1 MIGISNN
8 SVHAI
13 NTLVLEKEK
22 SRMYEEQI
30 YNELRENKNS
40 IVNAGSK
47 YRLEKLY
54 GITNT
59 ENGIS
64 TSQLDEDI
72 TEEEKKEI
80 LKRKRIEED
89 LNETNNS
96 QQLKLMKE

>member
-1 MIGISNN
+1 M
-8 SVHAI
+8 
-13 NTLVLEKEK
+13 
-22 SRMYEEQI
+22 
-30 YNELRENKNS
+30 
-40 IVNAGSK
+40 NAGSK

-96 QQLKLMKE
+96 